1 MILKFFQAPSS
12 VSVLTESDKN
22 DDISNNGK

>member
-1 MILKFFQAPSS
+1 MILKFFLAPSS

-22 DDISNNGK
+22 DDMSNNGK